1 MDCFSTSKQRLQ
13 EKAAKKRKAKQVQGA
28 PAKALYVN
36 NINRQRLHCCFR
48 TLYGKDDAELAHEDI
63 MSPDLATISLPSDV
77 DVSNFFS
84 VATSVDL
91 KHLDLSPSH
100 ISKLPELTEMP
111 ALTHVNLNYNHLG
124 DVGVELLFRALV
136 DAGSSIEHLAVASN
150 DIGDEGAAIIGA
162 SLGSLPRLTSLE
174 LCDNFIQERG
184 SIAIAEAIAGAT
196 PPEEDGEEAVAS
208 VPLLVLSVDLKGN
221 RSRELG
227 ARRWAEVICHHPDLK
242 FLNLAQN
249 ELGCLTKEIFLDLV
263 CGAVASAS
271 LSVLDLQENFP
282 KGGFGSSDMGPPPPE
297 VIEELL
303 AELPAGEY
311 DPAEVRKG
319 AGVPNCLYPQ
329 APGLYGQ
336 KGPSTTTRLCA
347 GAAPSPVTPSGVD
360 LSPEARIELLEVEN
374 ETLKAENRELRKKLV
389 ETLRKG
395 NHSDRGRR
403 HEPEEKDRRRSKE
416 DPAESRDEGPVSDTN
431 AVLLTN
437 AQMEAYN
444 EPIPNNIPAEKRMAL
459 VAEKLERFMV
469 NFDDKVQILD
479 LKSGQAVIK
488 DRNSFIKR
496 YTCVFRES
504 GSKLLGTCTKR
515 FYFDAARGP
524 TYCLDYETHE
534 SLVTAM
540 PGTPPDGK
548 LGVRDPRTEHLMVL
562 YEEKGGKLTKMWIKQ
577 DSDKLGSDP
586 YAGEDILAASD
597 AYKQFEAKL
606 KELKNGKLGERIFH
620 NYHDIPSIG

>member
-1 MDCFSTSKQRLQ
+1 M
-13 EKAAKKRKAKQVQGA
+13 
-28 PAKALYVN
+28 
-36 NINRQRLHCCFR
+36 
-48 TLYGKDDAELAHEDI
+48 GKDRRK
-63 MSPDLATISLPSDV
+63 S
-77 DVSNFFS
+77 
-84 VATSVDL
+84 
-91 KHLDLSPSH
+91 
-100 ISKLPELTEMP
+100 
-111 ALTHVNLNYNHLG
+111 
-124 DVGVELLFRALV
+124 
-136 DAGSSIEHLAVASN
+136 
-150 DIGDEGAAIIGA
+150 
-162 SLGSLPRLTSLE
+162 
-174 LCDNFIQERG
+174 
-184 SIAIAEAIAGAT
+184 
-196 PPEEDGEEAVAS
+196 
-208 VPLLVLSVDLKGN
+208 
-221 RSRELG
+221 RSRS
-227 ARRWAEVICHHPDLK
+227 RRR
-242 FLNLAQN
+242 N
-249 ELGCLTKEIFLDLV
+249 EDDE
-263 CGAVASAS
+263 
-271 LSVLDLQENFP
+271 
-282 KGGFGSSDMGPPPPE
+282 
-297 VIEELL
+297 
-303 AELPAGEY
+303 
-311 DPAEVRKG
+311 
-319 AGVPNCLYPQ
+319 
-329 APGLYGQ
+329 
-336 KGPSTTTRLCA
+336 
-347 GAAPSPVTPSGVD
+347 D

-403 HEPEEKDRRRSKE
+403 HEPEEKVDVRDDRRRSKE